1 MNKQDIT
8 RTIEQAFQLAHE
20 EEVSLEEAETLVLDA
35 IEELYEFDLEQDD
48 YE

>member
-1 MNKQDIT
+1 MNKEYVT
-8 RTIEQAFQLAHE
+8 RAIEQAFQLAHE